1 MPPIKKLVR
10 RSGGNL
16 RSLPVLRP
24 ENESRRASAVDE
36 YSLEFAP
43 DGHEP
48 FQIQL
53 VRHLVVVAVVLEPD
67 VVRW

>member
-1 MPPIKKLVR
+1 VD
-10 RSGGNL
+10 
-16 RSLPVLRP
+16 RP
-24 ENESRRASAVDE
+24 EILDARGGDIKGQATAVDE
-36 YSLEFAP
+36 YALEFAP

-53 VRHLVVVAVVLEPD
+53 VRHLVVVAVVIEPD